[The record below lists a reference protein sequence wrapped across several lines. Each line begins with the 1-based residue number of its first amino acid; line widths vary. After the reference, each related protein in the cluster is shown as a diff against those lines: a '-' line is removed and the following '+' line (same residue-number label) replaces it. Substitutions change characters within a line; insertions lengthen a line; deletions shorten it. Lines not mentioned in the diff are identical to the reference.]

1 MLRSTVDTG
10 TILLTRAG
18 SHAYG
23 TSTPTSDLD
32 VRGVFI
38 PPVEYI
44 LGMSKIEQ
52 YQEAGTADRPDL
64 VIYEL
69 RKYIA
74 LAADANPNILEIVF
88 ADDSDILSITDVGRI
103 LRSNRHL
110 FLSKKA
116 RHTFSG
122 YAMSQLKRIESH
134 RRWLLNPPTTPP
146 KRADF
151 GLEERH
157 AIPGDQIKAAEAIIR
172 KQVEAWE
179 NALPTFGVDVDDPA
193 ACIQMRDLLMQTLT
207 EMRLS
212 ADDERF
218 QAAGRRVGFDANF
231 LDMLDR
237 EHKYTQKHRECDS
250 YQQWC
255 SGRNEAR
262 SVLERKHG
270 YDCKNAM
277 HLVRL
282 MRMCE
287 EILRDGVVLVRRPD
301 AEELLAIRNGAWS
314 YETLMQWARDMDARM
329 ASVTAASKLPNT
341 PDRAA
346 INALCVELMRA
357 QEGSKRSL
365 PF

>member
-1 MLRSTVDTG
+1 
-10 TILLTRAG
+10 
-18 SHAYG
+18 
-23 TSTPTSDLD
+23 

-88 ADDSDILSITDVGRI
+88 ADDSNILSITDVGRI

-151 GLEERH
+151 GREATA
-157 AIPGDQIKAAEAIIR
+157 AIGR
-172 KQVEAWE
+172 KTA
-179 NALPTFGVDVDDPA
+179 
-193 ACIQMRDLLMQTLT
+193 
-207 EMRLS
+207 
-212 ADDERF
+212 
-218 QAAGRRVGFDANF
+218 
-231 LDMLDR
+231 
-237 EHKYTQKHRECDS
+237 
-250 YQQWC
+250 
-255 SGRNEAR
+255 
-262 SVLERKHG
+262 
-270 YDCKNAM
+270 
-277 HLVRL
+277 
-282 MRMCE
+282 
-287 EILRDGVVLVRRPD
+287 
-301 AEELLAIRNGAWS
+301 ELLKKH
-314 YETLMQWARDMDARM
+314 LMGRVAN
-329 ASVTAASKLPNT
+329 V
-341 PDRAA
+341 
-346 INALCVELMRA
+346 
-357 QEGSKRSL
+357 
-365 PF
+365 

>member
-1 MLRSTVDTG
+1 M
-10 TILLTRAG
+10 
-18 SHAYG
+18 
-23 TSTPTSDLD
+23 
-32 VRGVFI
+32 RGVFI
-38 PPVEYI
+38 PPPEYV
-44 LGMSKIEQ
+44 LGMSRVEQ
-52 YQEAGTADRPDL
+52 YQEAGSDTRPDL
-64 VIYEL
+64 VVYEL
-69 RKYIA
+69 RKYIS
-74 LAADANPNILEIVF
+74 LAADANPNILEVVF
-88 ADDSDILSITDVGRI
+88 ADDSDILKITEAGRL
-103 LRSNRHL
+103 LRANRHL

-134 RRWLLNPPTTPP
+134 RRWLLNPPTAPP
-146 KRADF
+146 QRKDF

-157 AIPGDQIKAAEAIIR
+157 IIPGDQIKAAEAIIR

-193 ACIQMRDLLMQTLT
+193 ACIQMRELLVQTLT

-212 ADDERF
+212 TDDERF

-237 EHKYTQKHRECDS
+237 EHKYTQKRREWDN

-270 YDCKNAM
+270 YDTKNAM

-287 EILRDGVVLVRRPD
+287 EILRDGIVLVRRPD
-301 AEELLAIRNGAWS
+301 AEQLLDIRCGAWS
-314 YETLMQWARDMDARM
+314 YPQLMAWAHEKF
-329 ASVTAASKLPNT
+329 ASLASIAATSRLPNS
-341 PDRAA
+341 PDRTA
-346 INALCVELMRA
+346 INALCVELMRRH
-357 QEGSKRSL
+357 GICK
-365 PF
+365 

>member
-1 MLRSTVDTG
+1 MLRSTVDAG

-38 PPVEYI
+38 PPPEYV
-44 LGMSKIEQ
+44 LGMSRVEQ
-52 YQEAGTADRPDL
+52 YQEAGSDTRPDL
-64 VIYEL
+64 VVYEL
-69 RKYIA
+69 RKYIS
-74 LAADANPNILEIVF
+74 LAADANPNILEVVF
-88 ADDSDILSITDVGRI
+88 ADDSDILKITEVGRQ
-103 LRSNRHL
+103 LRANRHL

-134 RRWLLNPPTTPP
+134 RRWLLNPPTAPP
-146 KRADF
+146 QRSDF
-151 GLEERH
+151 GLPERH

-179 NALPTFGVDVDDPA
+179 NALPTFGVDVNDPA
-193 ACIQMRDLLMQTLT
+193 ACIQMRELLVQTLT

-212 ADDERF
+212 TDDERF
-218 QAAGRRVGFDANF
+218 QAAGRRVGLDANF

-237 EHKYTQKHRECDS
+237 EHKYTQKRREWDS
-250 YQQWC
+250 YLQWC

-262 SVLERKHG
+262 SILERKYG
-270 YDCKNAM
+270 YDTKHGM

-287 EILRDGVVLVRRPD
+287 EILRDGIVLVRRPD
-301 AEELLAIRNGAWS
+301 AEELLAIRNGAWT
-314 YETLMQWARDMDARM
+314 YEQLMTWARDMDARM
-329 ASVTAASKLPNT
+329 AAVAATSRLPNS

-357 QEGSKRSL
+357 QEGIKRSL

>member
-1 MLRSTVDTG
+1 M
-10 TILLTRAG
+10 
-18 SHAYG
+18 
-23 TSTPTSDLD
+23 
-32 VRGVFI
+32 RGVFI
-38 PPVEYI
+38 PPPEYV
-44 LGMSKIEQ
+44 LGMSRVEQ
-52 YQEAGTADRPDL
+52 YQEAGSDTRPDL
-64 VIYEL
+64 VVYEL
-69 RKYIA
+69 RKYIS
-74 LAADANPNILEIVF
+74 LAADANPNILEVVF
-88 ADDSDILSITDVGRI
+88 ADDSDILKITEAGRL
-103 LRSNRHL
+103 LRANRHL

-134 RRWLLNPPTTPP
+134 RRWLLNPPTAPP
-146 KRADF
+146 QRKDF

-157 AIPGDQIKAAEAIIR
+157 IIPGDQIKAAEAIIR

-193 ACIQMRDLLMQTLT
+193 ACIQMRELLVQTLT

-212 ADDERF
+212 TDDERF

-237 EHKYTQKHRECDS
+237 EHKYTQKRREWDS

-270 YDCKNAM
+270 YDTKNAM

-287 EILRDGVVLVRRPD
+287 EILRDGIVLVRRPD
-301 AEELLAIRNGAWS
+301 AEQLLDIRCGAWS
-314 YETLMQWARDMDARM
+314 YPQLMAWAHEKF
-329 ASVTAASKLPNT
+329 ASLASIAATSRLPNS
-341 PDRAA
+341 PDRTA
-346 INALCVELMRA
+346 INALCVELMRRH
-357 QEGSKRSL
+357 GICK
-365 PF
+365 